1 VWLLPWGRSPRGQLP
16 KLPGLR
22 LFAGRVPALQPLIVL
37 GVLLSISG
45 GGLGVK
51 AYSLKNMVGS
61 FGVNAE

>member
-16 KLPGLR
+16 KLPGLW